1 MSNPVKALISIVA
14 AIAIPFAAPAIA
26 ASIGLSATVGAVA
39 GSAIV
44 GAGLGAAK
52 AAVFNEDVGKGALY
66 GGLGGGIGGYTA
78 GATAA
83 PSPYDLTS
91 AGTTAGTTAAAPFN
105 PMDFSLNAGLA
116 APTAAA
122 PFSPTDFSLTGGSA
136 AGGGFTSAPATFS
149 TDFGLSAGSA
159 SLSPTFNPMD
169 FSLNAGALPT
179 GGLNPATASYGLQ
192 GVPSATY
199 NAGVSN
205 ALATGQ
211 PVDYGLNA
219 YGPSS
224 GGLNVESINPATGGI
239 QTTTGAGTYQT
250 PMAPTSANTFQS
262 PAQSQQLPSASSESP
277 SMFDKIKKVPGVIAD
292 KLTNPEY
299 LADLT
304 LRAAGMLAGS
314 AAAGDGLSDEERALV
329 EQQRADL
336 ENLRNTNR
344 SLFDQR
350 LEQAQNLMGE
360 SKYFDPEYF
369 GLQRARRAQ
378 LAGAK
383 AKKAGLRGLEGGAR
397 LSEGRR
403 FDLATARDT
412 GTAYDQGY
420 GTGVQGRLGT
430 MQAGMQMMP
439 SAYPSAAAEY
449 RALQDVYGNA
459 NERRRTRQ
467 KDVGNLFGSLTA

>member
-1 MSNPVKALISIVA
+1 MD
-14 AIAIPFAAPAIA
+14 F
-26 ASIGLSATVGAVA
+26 GLSA
-39 GSAIV
+39 
-44 GAGLGAAK
+44 
-52 AAVFNEDVGKGALY
+52 
-66 GGLGGGIGGYTA
+66 
-78 GATAA
+78 
-83 PSPYDLTS
+83 
-91 AGTTAGTTAAAPFN
+91 
-105 PMDFSLNAGLA
+105 
-116 APTAAA
+116 
-122 PFSPTDFSLTGGSA
+122 GSA
-136 AGGGFTSAPATFS
+136 ASGFTPAAATFS
-149 TDFGLSAGSA
+149 TDFGLNAGSA

-192 GVPSATY
+192 GVPAATY

-211 PVDYGLNA
+211 PVNYGLNA
-219 YGPSS
+219 YGPPS
-224 GGLNVESINPATGGI
+224 GGLNVESMNPVTGGM
-239 QTTTGAGTYQT
+239 QTTTGAGTYQSS
-250 PMAPTSANTFQS
+250 MAPTSANTFQS
-262 PAQSQQLPSASSESP
+262 PAQSQQLPSASSEAP
-277 SMFDKIKKVPGVIAD
+277 SMFDRIKQVPGKIAD
-292 KLTNPEY
+292 KLTNPEF
-299 LADLT
+299 LADMT

-314 AAAGDGLSDEERALV
+314 ALAGDGLSDEERALV

-350 LEQAQNLMGE
+350 LEQAQNLLGE

-383 AKKAGLRGLEGGAR
+383 AKRAGLRGLEGGAR
-397 LSEGRR
+397 ISEGRR

-420 GTGVQGRLGT
+420 GTGVQGRLST
-430 MQAGMQMMP
+430 MQAGMSAMP

-449 RALQDVYGNA
+449 TALQNVYTNA
-459 NERRRTRQ
+459 NERKRTRQ
-467 KDVGNLFGSLTA
+467 NDIGSLFGSLTGK